1 MAARR
6 RLALTA
12 PGDGTLPMWAAASS
26 SPPTASLWPSSE
38 AGWWRGATSLSRVV
52 VVVGSGCGPVATGG
66 RDGRAEGGVV
76 GAWAAT
82 AIGATPGGGP
92 GGSGGAVVEEDPAVL
107 ALEGA
112 TAGRS
117 VATG

>member
-1 MAARR
+1 
-6 RLALTA
+6 
-12 PGDGTLPMWAAASS
+12 
-26 SPPTASLWPSSE
+26 
-38 AGWWRGATSLSRVV
+38 
-52 VVVGSGCGPVATGG
+52 
-66 RDGRAEGGVV
+66 VV

-112 TAGRS
+112 TAGGS